1 MLRTRVQRLLYLCIR
16 LRLRLPMR
24 CGLRLIDGVHSVSGM
39 LRLWALR
46 QVESVR
52 ARSIS
57 LCLRALY
64 IGMRRPAVRLPI
76 AGCERLCGNSR
87 CSLLGVPLSTKLVKQ
102 SLLLELLLPW
112 ISCHLWHRS

>member
-52 ARSIS
+52 A
-57 LCLRALY
+57 
-64 IGMRRPAVRLPI
+64 
-76 AGCERLCGNSR
+76 
-87 CSLLGVPLSTKLVKQ
+87 
-102 SLLLELLLPW
+102 
-112 ISCHLWHRS
+112 